1 MEKYMKQ
8 SSVRIL
14 FVTLLAMLVLS
25 ACGFRMRGTG
35 PQPVL
40 PFKTMFLAVA
50 EGSPIA
56 VPLRRNLDAM
66 SNIEIVADRK
76 LADAALEVLSEGRDK
91 QVLSLNSQG
100 RVREYT
106 LLYRMNFRVVDKEGR
121 QLLAPTELVIRRIQS
136 FNENQVLAKEAEEAT
151 LFREMQSDLVQ
162 QVLRR
167 VAAIKP
173 VQ

>member
-1 MEKYMKQ
+1 MKQ
-8 SSVRIL
+8 FVRTLSVA
-14 FVTLLAMLVLS
+14 LLAMLVLS
-25 ACGFRMRGTG
+25 ACGFRLRGSG

-40 PFKTMFLAVA
+40 PFRTLFISVA
-50 EGSPIA
+50 ETSPLG
-56 VPLRRNLDAM
+56 VTLRRNLDAM
-66 SNIEIVADRK
+66 SNIEIVNDRT
-76 LADAALEVLSEGRDK
+76 LADAALEVISEGKDK

-106 LLYRMNFRVVDKEGR
+106 LLYRANFRVVDKEGR
-121 QLLAPTELVIRRIQS
+121 QLLAPTDLVIRRIQS

-162 QVLRR
+162 QILRR
-167 VAAIKP
+167 VSAIKP

>member
-1 MEKYMKQ
+1 MKQ
-8 SSVRIL
+8 SFRIV
-14 FVTLLAMLVLS
+14 FVALLAMLVLS
-25 ACGFRMRGTG
+25 ACGFRLRGTG
-35 PQPVL
+35 PQPEL
-40 PFKTMFLAVA
+40 PFKTLFVSVA
-50 EGSPIA
+50 ETSPIG
-56 VPLRRNLDAM
+56 VQLRRNLDVM
-66 SNIEIVADRK
+66 RNIQIVTDRK
-76 LADAALEVLSEGRDK
+76 LADAALEVLNEGRDK

-106 LLYRMNFRVVDKEGR
+106 LLYRLNFRVVDKEGR

-167 VAAIKP
+167 VSAIKP

>member
-1 MEKYMKQ
+1 MKQ
-8 SSVRIL
+8 FSRIA
-14 FVTLLAMLVLS
+14 VVALLAMLMLS
-25 ACGFRMRGTG
+25 ACGFRLRGSG
-35 PQPVL
+35 PQPQL
-40 PFKTMFLAVA
+40 PFKTLFVGFP
-50 EGSPIA
+50 ETSPLG
-56 VPLRRNLDAM
+56 VQLRRNLDAM
-66 SNIEIVADRK
+66 SNIEIVNDRK

-106 LLYRMNFRVVDKEGR
+106 LLYRLNFRVVDKEGR

-167 VAAIKP
+167 VSAIKP

>member
-1 MEKYMKQ
+1 METRMKQ
-8 SSVRIL
+8 YSRITA
-14 FVTLLAMLVLS
+14 VALLAMVMLS
-25 ACGFRMRGTG
+25 ACGFRLRGSG

-40 PFKTMFLAVA
+40 PFKTLFVSVSDT
-50 EGSPIA
+50 SP
-56 VPLRRNLDAM
+56 VGVQLRRNLDAM
-66 SNIEIVADRK
+66 SNIEVVTDRK

-106 LLYRMNFRVVDKEGR
+106 LLYRLNFRVVDKAGR
-121 QLLAPTELVIRRIQS
+121 ELLPPTLLVIRRIQS

-151 LFREMQSDLVQ
+151 LYREMQSDLVQ

-167 VAAIKP
+167 VSAIKP
-173 VQ
+173 LQ

>member
-1 MEKYMKQ
+1 MKH
-8 SSVRIL
+8 SFRIV
-14 FVTLLAMLVLS
+14 FVALLAMLVLS
-25 ACGFRMRGTG
+25 ACGFRLRGTG
-35 PQPVL
+35 PQPEL
-40 PFKTMFLAVA
+40 PFKTLFVSVA
-50 EGSPIA
+50 ETSPIG
-56 VPLRRNLDAM
+56 VQLRRNLDVM
-66 SNIEIVADRK
+66 RNIQIVTDRN
-76 LADAALEVLSEGRDK
+76 LADAALEVLNEGKDK

-106 LLYRMNFRVVDKEGR
+106 LLYRLNFRVVDKEGR

-167 VAAIKP
+167 VSAIKP

>member
-1 MEKYMKQ
+1 MKQ
-8 SSVRIL
+8 SVRI
-14 FVTLLAMLVLS
+14 FTITLLALLMLS
-25 ACGFRMRGTG
+25 ACGFRLRGSG

-40 PFKTMFLAVA
+40 PFKTLFLSIA
-50 EGSPIA
+50 EASPLN

-66 SNIEIVADRK
+66 SNIEIVTDRK
-76 LADAALEVLSEGRDK
+76 LADAALEVLNEGKDK

-106 LLYRMNFRVVDKEGR
+106 LVYRLNFRVVDKDGR
-121 QLLAPTELVIRRIQS
+121 QLLAPTELAIRRIQS

-167 VAAIKP
+167 VGAIKP

>member
-1 MEKYMKQ
+1 MKQ
-8 SSVRIL
+8 FLRIASVA
-14 FVTLLAMLVLS
+14 LLAVLVLS
-25 ACGFRMRGTG
+25 ACGFRLRGSG

-40 PFKTMFLAVA
+40 PFKTLFLGVT

-66 SNIEIVADRK
+66 RNIEIVSDRK
-76 LADAALEVLSEGRDK
+76 QADAALEVLSEGRDK

-106 LLYRMNFRVVDKEGR
+106 LLYRLSFRVVDKEGR

-136 FNENQVLAKEAEEAT
+136 FNESQVLAKEAEEAT
-151 LFREMQSDLVQ
+151 LYREMQSDLVQ

-167 VAAIKP
+167 ISAIKP
-173 VQ
+173 AQ

>member
-1 MEKYMKQ
+1 MENRMKQ
-8 SSVRIL
+8 YSRIAA
-14 FVTLLAMLVLS
+14 VALLAMVMLS
-25 ACGFRMRGTG
+25 ACGFRLRGSG

-40 PFKTMFLAVA
+40 PFKTLFVSVSDT
-50 EGSPIA
+50 SP
-56 VPLRRNLDAM
+56 VGVQLRRNLDAM
-66 SNIEIVADRK
+66 SNIEVVTDRK

-106 LLYRMNFRVVDKEGR
+106 LLYRLNFRVIDKEGR

-151 LFREMQSDLVQ
+151 LYREMQSDLVQ

-167 VAAIKP
+167 VSSIKP

>member
-1 MEKYMKQ
+1 MKQ
-8 SSVRIL
+8 SFRIV
-14 FVTLLAMLVLS
+14 FVALLAMLVLS
-25 ACGFRMRGTG
+25 ACGFRLRGTG
-35 PQPVL
+35 PQPEL
-40 PFKTMFLAVA
+40 PFKTLFVSVA
-50 EGSPIA
+50 ETSPIG
-56 VPLRRNLDAM
+56 VQLRRNLDVM
-66 SNIEIVADRK
+66 SNIQIVTDRK
-76 LADAALEVLSEGRDK
+76 LADAALEVLNEGRDK

-106 LLYRMNFRVVDKEGR
+106 LLYRLNFRVVDKEGR

-167 VAAIKP
+167 VSAIKP

>member
-1 MEKYMKQ
+1 MKQ
-8 SSVRIL
+8 FLRIASVA
-14 FVTLLAMLVLS
+14 LLSVLVLS
-25 ACGFRMRGTG
+25 ACGFRLRGTG

-40 PFKTMFLAVA
+40 PFKTLFLSVA

-66 SNIEIVADRK
+66 SNIEIVSDRK
-76 LADAALEVLSEGRDK
+76 QADAALEVLNEGRDK

-106 LLYRMNFRVVDKEGR
+106 LLYRANFRVVDKEGR

-136 FNENQVLAKEAEEAT
+136 FNESQVLAKEAEEAT
-151 LFREMQSDLVQ
+151 LYREMQSDLVQ

-167 VAAIKP
+167 ISAIKP
-173 VQ
+173 AQ